1 MDNLDFLWI
10 DEAKIFMG
18 LGQDGDWVDYG
29 IFMGYMMISVFFFL
43 MAVNG

>member
-18 LGQDGDWVDYG
+18 QDGEWVDYG
-29 IFMGYMMISVFFFL
+29 IFMGYMMIYVFFD
-43 MAVNG
+43 GC